1 MRFRYRWSAEP
12 CYSPRKIGVNAA
24 LPLESSPLILGY
36 VLGPLMEEYLRRAKL
51 LARGDATAFFTRP
64 LSLAF
69 MIGTVLILSVMI
81 APAMRKRG
89 EGT

>member
-1 MRFRYRWSAEP
+1 
-12 CYSPRKIGVNAA
+12 
-24 LPLESSPLILGY
+24 
-36 VLGPLMEEYLRRAKL
+36 MEEYLRRAKL
-51 LARGDATAFFTRP
+51 LARGDATVFFTRP

-69 MIGTVLILSVMI
+69 MIGTVLIHSVMI

>member
-1 MRFRYRWSAEP
+1 MLLSAQNRRQ
-12 CYSPRKIGVNAA
+12 CCSAA
-24 LPLESSPLILGY
+24 RVLALDSRY

-51 LARGDATAFFTRP
+51 FARGDATAFFTRP